1 MESERPEG
9 SDGETLQDTMLPP
22 LFETLTV
29 VMALPVTRFNVE
41 GVNVIE
47 GATSFTV
54 KVMLNE
60 SEPAELLAQTV
71 YVDAETI
78 AVGVPQNV
86 PLEVPKFNP
95 AGRRPPSSSHVEISP
110 PVLVGMTGE
119 IAESLV

>member
-9 SDGETLQDTMLPP
+9 SDGEALQETMLPP
-22 LFETLTV
+22 LFEAVTD

-47 GATSFTV
+47 GATSLTV

-71 YVDAETI
+71 
-78 AVGVPQNV
+78 
-86 PLEVPKFNP
+86 
-95 AGRRPPSSSHVEISP
+95 
-110 PVLVGMTGE
+110 
-119 IAESLV
+119 

>member
-22 LFETLTV
+22 LFETLTD
-29 VMALPVTRFNVE
+29 VMAVPVTRFNVE
-41 GVNVIE
+41 GVNVMD
-47 GATSFTV
+47 GATSLTV

-60 SEPAELLAQTV
+60 SEPAELFAQTV
-71 YVDAETI
+71 YVEAEAI

-86 PLEVPKFNP
+86 PLDVPKFKP